1 MVLSLAGR
9 VALLTAGL
17 AAAPGCATARPAETV
32 QAARAA
38 RDAEIASAF
47 TARTAAYADLHR
59 NLEQT
64 LPTRALA
71 PTQTEVDRHERA
83 LARLIAGARGRARH
97 GDMFDR
103 ETRAYFR
110 RQIARALAGPD
121 GAELKAA
128 IMDDNPGRVRIAIN
142 GRYPDDVPLAT
153 MPPQVLG
160 ALPRLPADL
169 EYRFIGDRLILL
181 DVHARIV
188 VDYVDNALP
197 R

>member
-1 MVLSLAGR
+1 MLSLASR
-9 VALLTAGL
+9 LALLTAVL
-17 AAAPGCATARPAETV
+17 AAAPGCAAAPPAGAV
-32 QAARAA
+32 QAQRAV

-47 TARTAAYADLHR
+47 AERASAYADLHR
-59 NLEQT
+59 TLEQT
-64 LPTRALA
+64 LPTRPLA
-71 PTQTEVDRHERA
+71 PTQAEVDQHERS

-110 RQIARALAGPD
+110 RQIARALAGPE
-121 GAELKAA
+121 GAELKTA
-128 IMDDNPGRVRIAIN
+128 IMDDNPGRVRVAIN

-153 MPPQVLG
+153 MPSQVLG

-169 EYRFIGDRLILL
+169 EYRFLGDRLILL

>member
-1 MVLSLAGR
+1 MLSLASHL
-9 VALLTAGL
+9 VLLTAVL
-17 AAAPGCATARPAETV
+17 AAAPGCATAPQAGAV
-32 QAARAA
+32 QAQRAA
-38 RDAEIASAF
+38 RDAEIVSAF
-47 TARTAAYADLHR
+47 AERAGAYADLHR
-59 NLEQT
+59 KLEQT
-64 LPTRALA
+64 LPTRPLA
-71 PTQTEVDRHERA
+71 PTQAEVDRHERS
-83 LARLIAGARGRARH
+83 LARLIAGARGRARQ

-121 GAELKAA
+121 GAELKTA
-128 IMDDNPGRVRIAIN
+128 IMDDNPGRVRVAIN

-153 MPPQVLG
+153 MPSQVLG

-169 EYRFIGDRLILL
+169 EYRFLGDRLILL

>member
-1 MVLSLAGR
+1 MLSLASR
-9 VALLTAGL
+9 LALLTAVL
-17 AAAPGCATARPAETV
+17 AAAPGCAAAPPVGAV
-32 QAARAA
+32 QAQRAA
-38 RDAEIASAF
+38 RDAEIARAF
-47 TARTAAYADLHR
+47 AERASAYADLHR

-64 LPTRALA
+64 LPTRPLA
-71 PTQTEVDRHERA
+71 PTQAELDQHERS
-83 LARLIAGARGRARH
+83 LARLLAGARGRARH

-110 RQIARALAGPD
+110 RQIARALAGPE
-121 GAELKAA
+121 GAELKTA
-128 IMDDNPGRVRIAIN
+128 IMDDNPGRVRVAIN

-153 MPPQVLG
+153 MPSQVLG

-169 EYRFIGDRLILL
+169 EYRFLGDRLILL